1 MKKWMLLCVGM
12 TIWMSGCSLHVT
24 ENNLL
29 RARAEK
35 ADQMMNGKSPEERAL
50 EIKTAISRVDGVS
63 TSAVIVEGH
72 TAIIGVRTDAQES
85 KEIGRL
91 TRAVRNAARQTDTE
105 VYAVSVTVNDE
116 IVTQIE
122 EEERSRAQ

>member
-1 MKKWMLLCVGM
+1 
-12 TIWMSGCSLHVT
+12 
-24 ENNLL
+24 
-29 RARAEK
+29 
-35 ADQMMNGKSPEERAL
+35 MMNGKSPEERAL

-63 TSAVIVEGH
+63 ASAVIVEGR

>member
-1 MKKWMLLCVGM
+1 MKKWMLLCVSM

-63 TSAVIVEGH
+63 ASAVIVEGR